1 MTDTMSADATTA
13 AARLAAITERQRQV
27 LDLVVQHWTS
37 KEIARELA
45 ISPSTVDQRI
55 NAVRD
60 KLGARDRAETARLY
74 AELCSICGRTIYGPA
89 VVASGAAAPVTATRD
104 GAIGPVFTLSDSA
117 ASAPDEWEHIASL
130 VVPRA
135 PIRSSRLW
143 RLAVIVFIAL
153 GIVVVA
159 TTILAVMQAL
169 NTMI

>member
-1 MTDTMSADATTA
+1 MDTMQADRA
-13 AARLAAITERQRQV
+13 AASARLALITERQRAV
-27 LDLVVQHWTS
+27 LDLVVQYWTS
-37 KEIARELA
+37 KEIARELG

-60 KLGARDRAETARLY
+60 KLGARDRAETARFY
-74 AELCSICGRTIYGPA
+74 AALNSICGRIIYGPPVIA
-89 VVASGAAAPVTATRD
+89 SPVVPPVSTAQDD
-104 GAIGPVFTLSDSA
+104 GIDHVFTLSDSA
-117 ASAPDEWEHIASL
+117 ASAPEDWAHIADV

-135 PIRSSRLW
+135 RLGSSRLW
-143 RLAVIVFIAL
+143 RLVAIVLIAL